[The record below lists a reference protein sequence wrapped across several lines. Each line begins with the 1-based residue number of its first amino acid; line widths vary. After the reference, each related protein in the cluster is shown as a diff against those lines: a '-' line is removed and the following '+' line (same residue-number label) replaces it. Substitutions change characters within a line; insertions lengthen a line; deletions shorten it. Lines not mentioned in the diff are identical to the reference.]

1 MGKNWPKI
9 VFFQVF
15 EKKFG
20 IKFRCEKI
28 YWNNFKIL
36 NKKYFWNAKVEI
48 KITILFKCL
57 QKIFWSNSAVKNK
70 IVSNLSLEFFFYQ
83 FQSFEDLFSI
93 GYIAW
98 KMEKSLM
105 SALTIKYRWKVQVK
119 QIIITVVFFP
129 HTSKA
134 PPMSDTNFCNFKPP

>member
-57 QKIFWSNSAVKNK
+57 QKNFWSNSAVKNK
-70 IVSNLSLEFFFYQ
+70 IVSNLRLELFF
-83 FQSFEDLFSI
+83 LSI
-93 GYIAW
+93 SKFWRFIFNGLHCLKNGKITN
-98 KMEKSLM
+98 ER
-105 SALTIKYRWKVQVK
+105 SAYFVSAAVYVAILKPMTWGEIGLEAKITKKLLT
-119 QIIITVVFFP
+119 
-129 HTSKA
+129 
-134 PPMSDTNFCNFKPP
+134 